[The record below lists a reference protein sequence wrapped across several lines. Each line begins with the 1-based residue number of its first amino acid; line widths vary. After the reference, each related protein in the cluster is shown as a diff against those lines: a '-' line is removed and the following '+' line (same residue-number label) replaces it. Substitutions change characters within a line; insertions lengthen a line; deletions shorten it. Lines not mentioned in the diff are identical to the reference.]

1 MKKLYIAYGSNM
13 NVEQMSRRCPNAK
26 PIGKM
31 VLKNYKLV
39 FKGVADI
46 EKSESAEVPVV
57 VWEITKECEKALDI
71 YEGYPRLYRKEYVQ
85 IEINGKIELAMVYVM
100 NYAKGAKP
108 SEYYYNVIKQGYK
121 DFGIETEPLEMA
133 LAESQANSI

>member
-1 MKKLYIAYGSNM
+1 MGKKYIAYGSNM
-13 NVEQMSRRCPNAK
+13 NIEQMSRRCPNAK
-26 PIGKM
+26 PIGKT

-46 EKSESAEVPVV
+46 EKSESEEVPVV

-71 YEGYPRLYRKEYVQ
+71 YEGYPRLYRKEYVP
-85 IEINGKIELAMVYVM
+85 ILIHGKTELAMVYVM

-121 DFGIETEPLEMA
+121 DFDINTAPLEKA
-133 LAESQANSI
+133 LKESEM

>member
-1 MKKLYIAYGSNM
+1 MGKKYIAYGSNM

-26 PIGKM
+26 PIGKT
-31 VLKNYKLV
+31 VLQNYKLV

-46 EKSESAEVPVV
+46 EKSESEEVPVV

-71 YEGYPRLYRKEYVQ
+71 YEGYPRLYRKEYVP
-85 IEINGKIELAMVYVM
+85 ILINGKTELAMVYVM

-121 DFGIETEPLEMA
+121 DFDINTAPLEKA
-133 LAESQANSI
+133 LKESEM

>member
-1 MKKLYIAYGSNM
+1 MGKKYIAYGSNM
-13 NVEQMSRRCPNAK
+13 NIEQMSRRCPNAK
-26 PIGKM
+26 IIGKT

-46 EKSESAEVPVV
+46 EKSEREEVPVV
-57 VWEITKECEKALDI
+57 IWEITKECEKALDI

-85 IEINGKIELAMVYVM
+85 IEIDGKMELAMVYVM
-100 NYAKGAKP
+100 NYSKGAKP

-121 DFGIETEPLEMA
+121 DFDINTTPLEKA
-133 LAESQANSI
+133 LKESEM

>member
-1 MKKLYIAYGSNM
+1 MGKKYIAYGSNM

-26 PIGKM
+26 PIGKT
-31 VLKNYKLV
+31 VLQNYKLV

-46 EKSESAEVPVV
+46 EKSESEEVPVV

-71 YEGYPRLYRKEYVQ
+71 YEGYPRLYRKEYVP
-85 IEINGKIELAMVYVM
+85 ILINGKTEPAMVYVM

-121 DFGIETEPLEMA
+121 DFDINTAPLEKA
-133 LAESQANSI
+133 LKESEM

>member
-1 MKKLYIAYGSNM
+1 MGKKYIAYGSNM

-26 PIGKM
+26 PIGKT
-31 VLKNYKLV
+31 VLQNYKLV

-46 EKSESAEVPVV
+46 EKSESEEVPIV

-71 YEGYPRLYRKEYVQ
+71 YEGYPRLYRKEYVP
-85 IEINGKIELAMVYVM
+85 ILINGKTELAMVYVM

-121 DFGIETEPLEMA
+121 DFDINTAPLEKA
-133 LAESQANSI
+133 LKESEM

>member
-1 MKKLYIAYGSNM
+1 MGKKYIAYGSNM

-26 PIGKM
+26 PIGKT
-31 VLKNYKLV
+31 VLKNYKLI

-46 EKSESAEVPVV
+46 EKSESEEVPVV

-85 IEINGKIELAMVYVM
+85 IEIDGKTELAMVYVM

-121 DFGIETEPLEMA
+121 DFDINTAPLEKA
-133 LAESQANSI
+133 LKESEM

>member
-1 MKKLYIAYGSNM
+1 MGKKYIAYGSNM
-13 NVEQMSRRCPNAK
+13 NIEQMSRRCPNAK
-26 PIGKM
+26 PIGKT

-46 EKSESAEVPVV
+46 EKSESEEVPIV

-85 IEINGKIELAMVYVM
+85 IEINGKTELAMVYVM

-108 SEYYYNVIKQGYK
+108 SEYYYNIIKQGYK
-121 DFGIETEPLEMA
+121 DFNIDTTTLKRA
-133 LAESQANSI
+133 LAESKRKER

>member
-1 MKKLYIAYGSNM
+1 MEKKYIAYGSNM

-26 PIGKM
+26 PIGKT
-31 VLKNYKLV
+31 VLQNYKLV

-46 EKSESAEVPVV
+46 EKSESEEVPVV

-71 YEGYPRLYRKEYVQ
+71 YEGYPRLYRKEYVP
-85 IEINGKIELAMVYVM
+85 ILINGKTELAMVYVM

-121 DFGIETEPLEMA
+121 DFDINTAPLEKA
-133 LAESQANSI
+133 LKESEM

>member
-1 MKKLYIAYGSNM
+1 MGKKYIAYGSNM
-13 NVEQMSRRCPNAK
+13 NIEQMSRRCPNAK
-26 PIGKM
+26 PIGKT

-46 EKSESAEVPVV
+46 EKSESEEVPIV

-85 IEINGKIELAMVYVM
+85 IEINGKTELAMVYVM
-100 NYAKGAKP
+100 NYAKGARP

-121 DFGIETEPLEMA
+121 DFDINIAPLEKA
-133 LAESQANSI
+133 LKESEM

>member
-1 MKKLYIAYGSNM
+1 MGKKYIAYGSNM

-26 PIGKM
+26 PIGKT
-31 VLKNYKLV
+31 VLQNYKLV

-46 EKSESAEVPVV
+46 EKNESEEVPVV

-71 YEGYPRLYRKEYVQ
+71 YEGYPRLYRKEYVP
-85 IEINGKIELAMVYVM
+85 ILINGKTELAMVYVM
-100 NYAKGAKP
+100 NYSKGAKP

-121 DFGIETEPLEMA
+121 DFDINTAPLEKA
-133 LAESQANSI
+133 LKESEM

>member
-1 MKKLYIAYGSNM
+1 MGKKYIAYGSNM
-13 NVEQMSRRCPNAK
+13 NIEQMSRRCPNAK
-26 PIGKM
+26 PIGKT

-46 EKSESAEVPVV
+46 EKSESEEVPIV

-85 IEINGKIELAMVYVM
+85 IEIDGKTELAMVYVM

-121 DFGIETEPLEMA
+121 DFDINTAPLEKA
-133 LAESQANSI
+133 LKESEM

>member
-1 MKKLYIAYGSNM
+1 MGKKYIAYGSNM
-13 NVEQMSRRCPNAK
+13 NIEQMSRRCPNAK
-26 PIGKM
+26 PIGKT

-46 EKSESAEVPVV
+46 EKSESEEVPIV

-85 IEINGKIELAMVYVM
+85 IEINGKTELAMVYVM
-100 NYAKGAKP
+100 NYAKGARP

-121 DFGIETEPLEMA
+121 DFDINIAPLEKA
-133 LAESQANSI
+133 LKESEI